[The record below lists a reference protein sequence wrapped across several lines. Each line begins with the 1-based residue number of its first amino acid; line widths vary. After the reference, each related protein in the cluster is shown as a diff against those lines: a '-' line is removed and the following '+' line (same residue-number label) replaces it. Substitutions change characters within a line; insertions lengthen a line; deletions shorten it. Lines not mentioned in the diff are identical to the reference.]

1 MCSTAYQGSRCR
13 HTEVWRTWD
22 IFLLI
27 HDAVV
32 GAFAT
37 GRTEAGTRLA
47 LWADITDTGKLTGL
61 APHTVVE
68 RTSVNTSLPENHVGT
83 NLLGDSGAIF
93 TYLLTNLLERFPV
106 IQTSLNVRAVFVT
119 QMTILGHQVLL
130 FWSEQQV
137 VNQR

>member
-1 MCSTAYQGSRCR
+1 MRLGCCSIVDAFFKCAVPLIRAAVADIRRFGECR
-13 HTEVWRTWD
+13 GTF
-22 IFLLI
+22 FLLI

-37 GRTEAGTRLA
+37 GRTEAGTRLS
-47 LWADITDTGKLTGL
+47 LGVDITDTGKLTGL

-68 RTSVNTSLPENHVGT
+68 RTSVSTGLSENHVG
-83 NLLGDSGAIF
+83 
-93 TYLLTNLLERFPV
+93 
-106 IQTSLNVRAVFVT
+106 AVFVT